1 MGILRYFTLPGVVTS
16 LSEIN
21 FSAQPLT
28 SQFVTELS
36 YDVGTD
42 EAFYQGGPADFFAVQ
57 YSGEFNVSTDGV
69 YTYYLTSDDGS
80 VLLIDG
86 EQVVSNDGDHSAVLQ
101 TGSVNLSAGVHSI
114 EVRYFEND
122 GFATLDLD
130 WSGPGFGRTQMQFD
144 ATVPPVPD
152 PPQDP
157 PASDALVA
165 NYFALPGVVTSLSEV
180 NFSAQPTSTQFV
192 TELAYDAGTDEAF
205 YQGGPA
211 DFFAARYSGAFDV
224 STDGVYTLLPDQ

>member
-1 MGILRYFTLPGVVTS
+1 M
-16 LSEIN
+16 
-21 FSAQPLT
+21 
-28 SQFVTELS
+28 
-36 YDVGTD
+36 
-42 EAFYQGGPADFFAVQ
+42 
-57 YSGEFNVSTDGV
+57 VSIH
-69 YTYYLTSDDGS
+69 YYLTSDDGS
-80 VLLIDG
+80 ALLLIDG
-86 EQVVSNDGDHSAVLQ
+86 EQVVSNDGDHGAILK
-101 TGSVNLSAGVHSI
+101 TGSVNLSAGAHSI

-157 PASDALVA
+157 PVPDPPQDPSASDALIA
-165 NYFALPGVVTSLSEV
+165 DYFALPGVVTSLSEV

-224 STDGVYTLLPDQ
+224 STDGVYTFYLTSDDGSAAVYRW